1 MERPRFIDHRGKHI
15 LYLDLALASPAQH
28 ANGLREAEHAILAH
42 PLSSVLLLLDVTGA
56 ALNHET
62 EGVVAGFVERTAER
76 TRARAIVGASGLK
89 RRAFDL
95 GAHPA
100 VHALFD
106 DIGAARDWLAE
117 R

>member
-28 ANGLREAEHAILAH
+28 AHGLREAEQTILTR

-62 EGVVAGFVERTAER
+62 EGVVTGFVERTADWI
-76 TRARAIVGASGLK
+76 RARAVVGASGLK

-95 GAHPA
+95 GADPDE
-100 VHALFD
+100 HALFD